1 MDNVSNLKEQLK
13 EIDDRIA
20 ELEKD
25 IELGKALERLHEN
38 EDFKKVI
45 LEGYLEDE
53 AERLFELMTT
63 PMKFKREIMENI
75 QEKLGSIRNLKEF
88 FAVKLQNA
96 GFAKDQIE
104 EEKEYRKD
112 VTEANSQEMKL
123 IEGEIDE

>member
-1 MDNVSNLKEQLK
+1 MDAASNLKEQLK

-25 IELGKALERLHEN
+25 IEIGKALERLHEN
-38 EDFKKVI
+38 EDFQKVI
-45 LEGYLEDE
+45 LDGYLEDE
-53 AERLFELMTT
+53 AKRLFELMTT

-75 QEKLGSIRNLKEF
+75 QEKLSSIRNLKEY

-96 GFAKDQIE
+96 GFAQEQIE

-123 IEGEIDE
+123 IEGGEDE